1 MITVESKE
9 NDEMI
14 LKFTNGDIAKFDSV
28 MKRYDFV
35 DAQALIRFVVS
46 ILLVTE
52 DKFIQIKK
60 DGELMTVEPAEHSVK
75 KENSDGQCN

>member
-60 DGELMTVEPAEHSVK
+60 DTTYS
-75 KENSDGQCN
+75 